1 MCQNAFF
8 LLVLTIYLQMA
19 YQQNLDKNEKLH
31 KSLAGTELLANASS
45 PAPSVAFSPS
55 PVTFAP
61 KAPPP
66 RPRPRIRIVRPRR
79 PRIRLVVAR
88 FSIFRFQCSA
98 KNDTNESFCH
108 SKCPNVH
115 RWTAGVRAIPSLS
128 RNCPNGCGLCGN
140 SSICM
145 DREPRCRLFHGFCRG
160 PFYSHDWKRI
170 YCGRTCG
177 LC

>member
-1 MCQNAFF
+1 
-8 LLVLTIYLQMA
+8 MA
-19 YQQNLDKNEKLH
+19 YQQKMDNEKLH
-31 KSLAGTELLANASS
+31 KSLAGAELLANSSS

-55 PVTFAP
+55 PAISAPSSLPP

-66 RPRPRIRIVRPRR
+66 RPRPRPRIRIVRLRR

-140 SSICM
+140 N
-145 DREPRCRLFHGFCRG
+145 ETGF
-160 PFYSHDWKRI
+160 Y
-170 YCGRTCG
+170 
-177 LC
+177 